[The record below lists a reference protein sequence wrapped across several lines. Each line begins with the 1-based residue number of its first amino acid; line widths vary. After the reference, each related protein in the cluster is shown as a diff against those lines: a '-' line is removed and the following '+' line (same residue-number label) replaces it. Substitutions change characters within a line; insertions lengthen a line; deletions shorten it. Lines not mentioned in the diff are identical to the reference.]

1 MRVPLLNPLL
11 TPLLGFLGPFF
22 GNFMLFRGY
31 FGLKFAFFTV
41 FDRNHAFL
49 ARFSRD
55 SANFRFHRSFEI
67 FGLPSMFRALL
78 YRVTIA
84 AVSFDV

>member
-1 MRVPLLNPLL
+1 
-11 TPLLGFLGPFF
+11 
-22 GNFMLFRGY
+22 MLFRGY